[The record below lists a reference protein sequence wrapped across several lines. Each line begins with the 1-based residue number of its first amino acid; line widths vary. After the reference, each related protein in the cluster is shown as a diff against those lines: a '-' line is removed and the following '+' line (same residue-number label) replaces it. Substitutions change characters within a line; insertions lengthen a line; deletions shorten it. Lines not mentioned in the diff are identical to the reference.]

1 VITSVSAWCRDC
13 GIKTGWPVLLGLA
26 ILYVPTFYDLAHG
39 LWNNEEQGHGPFI
52 LAVTVYLFWHKRE
65 LFTASAKPSHLW
77 SGSLILLLGL
87 LFYAVGRSQEI
98 LILEIGSIVFVLGG
112 SLLITVGI
120 DAVKQTLFPLLFIVF
135 MIPLPGFLVDEI
147 TGPLKQIISSIAEQ
161 ILYWA
166 GYPIA
171 RIGVALVIGK
181 YQLLVADAC
190 SGLHSLFSLLAVGL
204 LYQHLNVYKNWKH
217 RLFLLLS
224 IIPVAFFA
232 NVVRVILLVL
242 ITYHLGDEAG
252 QGILH
257 SAAGIIMFTVA
268 MLVFFSL
275 DSLLG
280 KVFPEPVFVPSNLT
294 AKI

>member
-52 LAVTVYLFWHKRE
+52 LAVTVYLFWHKRD
-65 LFTASAKPSHLW
+65 LFTASTDNGNVW
-77 SGSLILLLGL
+77 SGGLILLLGL

-98 LILEIGSIVFVLGG
+98 LIFEIGSIVLVLGG
-112 SLLITVGI
+112 SLLMTVGI
-120 DAVKQTLFPLLFIVF
+120 DALKQTLFPLLFIVF

-147 TGPLKQIISSIAEQ
+147 TGPLKQTISLIAEQ

-171 RIGVALVIGK
+171 RVGVSLVIGK

-204 LYQHLNVYKNWKH
+204 LYQHLNAYKNWKH

-280 KVFPEPVFVPSNLT
+280 KLFPEPVLAPPSLS

>member
-1 VITSVSAWCRDC
+1 MITSVSAWCRDC

-52 LAVTVYLFWHKRE
+52 LGVTVYLFWHKRA
-65 LFTASAKPSHLW
+65 LFTASADNGNLW
-77 SGSLILLLGL
+77 SGGPILLSGL

-120 DAVKQTLFPLLFIVF
+120 DAVKQTLFPLLFIIF

-147 TGPLKQIISSIAEQ
+147 TGPLKQVISSIAEQ

-181 YQLLVADAC
+181 YRLLVADAC

-204 LYQHLNVYKNWKH
+204 LYQHLSAYKNWKH

-257 SAAGIIMFTVA
+257 SAAGVIMFTVA

-280 KVFPEPVFVPSNLT
+280 KIFREPVLAPPSLT

>member
-1 VITSVSAWCRDC
+1 VIIFVSEFCRDC
-13 GIKTGWPVLLGLA
+13 GIKMAWPFLLGLA
-26 ILYVPTFYDLAHG
+26 ILYVPTFYDLAGG
-39 LWNNEEQGHGPFI
+39 LWNKEEQGQGPFI
-52 LAVTVYLFWHKRE
+52 LAVTVYLFWQKRD
-65 LFTASAKPSHLW
+65 LFTASTDNSNLSA
-77 SGSLILLLGL
+77 GSLVLLSGLLL
-87 LFYAVGRSQEI
+87 YAVGRSQEI
-98 LILEIGSIVFVLGG
+98 LMFEIGSIIPVLGG
-112 SLLITVGI
+112 TLLMTVG
-120 DAVKQTLFPLLFIVF
+120 AGVVKQTLFPLLFIVF

-147 TGPLKQIISSIAEQ
+147 TGPLKQIISLIAEQ

-171 RIGVALVIGK
+171 RVGVSLLIGK

-204 LYQHLNVYKNWKH
+204 FYQHLNAYKNWKH

-232 NVVRVILLVL
+232 NVARVILLVL

-252 QGILH
+252 QGALH
-257 SAAGIIMFTVA
+257 SAAGIIMFTAA
-268 MLVFFSL
+268 MLVFFTL
-275 DSLLG
+275 DSLLRR
-280 KVFPEPVFVPSNLT
+280 VFPEPVFVPSSPT

>member
-52 LAVTVYLFWHKRE
+52 LAVTVYLFWHKRH
-65 LFTASAKPSHLW
+65 LFIASTTSSHLW
-77 SGSLILLLGL
+77 AGSLILLSGL

-98 LILEIGSIVFVLGG
+98 LIFEIGSIMLVVGG

-135 MIPLPGFLVDEI
+135 LIPLPGFLVDEI

-171 RIGVALVIGK
+171 RAGVSLLIGK

-204 LYQHLNVYKNWKH
+204 LYQHLSAYKNWKH

-275 DSLLG
+275 DNLLR
-280 KVFPEPVFVPSNLT
+280 KIFPEPVFVPPSLT
-294 AKI
+294 ANI

>member
-1 VITSVSAWCRDC
+1 MTSVSEWCRDY
-13 GIKTGWPVLLGLA
+13 GIKKGWPVLLGLA
-26 ILYVPTFYDLAHG
+26 ILYVPTFYDLSHG
-39 LWNNEEQGHGPFI
+39 LWNNKEQGHGPFI
-52 LAVTVYLFWHKRE
+52 LAVTVYLFWQKRH
-65 LFTASAKPSHLW
+65 LFIATTGTSHLW
-77 SGSLILLLGL
+77 AGSLVLLSGL
-87 LFYAVGRSQEI
+87 LFYAVGRSQDI
-98 LILEIGSIVFVLGG
+98 LIFEIGSIMLVLGG

-135 MIPLPGFLVDEI
+135 MIPMPGFLVDEI
-147 TGPLKQIISSIAEQ
+147 TGPLKQLISSIAEQ

-171 RIGVALVIGK
+171 RLGVSLLIGK
-181 YQLLVADAC
+181 YQLLVVDAC

-204 LYQHLNVYKNWKH
+204 LYQHLRAYKNWKH

-242 ITYHLGDEAG
+242 ITYHLGDKAG

-257 SAAGIIMFTVA
+257 NAAGIIMFTAA
-268 MLVFFSL
+268 MLVFFTL
-275 DSLLG
+275 DSLLR

-294 AKI
+294 ANI

>member
-1 VITSVSAWCRDC
+1 MTSVSEWCRDC
-13 GIKTGWPVLLGLA
+13 GIKMAWPVLLGLA
-26 ILYVPTFYDLAHG
+26 VLYVPTFYDLAYG
-39 LWNNEEQGHGPFI
+39 LWNKEEQGHGPFI
-52 LAVTVYLFWHKRE
+52 LAVTVYLFWQKRH
-65 LFTASAKPSHLW
+65 LFIASTNNSNLW
-77 SGSLILLLGL
+77 SGSLALLSGL

-98 LILEIGSIVFVLGG
+98 LIFEIGSIIFVVGG
-112 SLLITVGI
+112 SLLITIGI
-120 DAVKQTLFPLLFIVF
+120 DAVKQVLFPLLFIVF

-147 TGPLKQIISSIAEQ
+147 TGPLKQIISLIAEQ

-171 RIGVALVIGK
+171 RVGVSLLIGK

-190 SGLHSLFSLLAVGL
+190 SGLHTLFSLSAVGL
-204 LYQHLNVYKNWKH
+204 LYQHLSAYKNWKH
-217 RLFLLLS
+217 RLFLFLS

-232 NVVRVILLVL
+232 NVVRVILLIL

-252 QGILH
+252 QGVLH
-257 SAAGIIMFTVA
+257 NAAGIIMFTVA

-275 DSLLG
+275 DSLLR
-280 KVFPEPVFVPSNLT
+280 KIFPEPVFVPSSLT

>member
-1 VITSVSAWCRDC
+1 MTSVSEWCRDC
-13 GIKTGWPVLLGLA
+13 GIKKGWPVLLGLA

-39 LWNNEEQGHGPFI
+39 LWNNKEQEHGPFI
-52 LAVTVYLFWHKRE
+52 LAVTVYLFWKKRH
-65 LFTASAKPSHLW
+65 LFIATTSNSHLW
-77 SGSLILLLGL
+77 TGSLVLLSGL
-87 LFYAVGRSQEI
+87 LFYAVGRSQDI
-98 LILEIGSIVFVLGG
+98 LIFEIGSIMLVVGG
-112 SLLITVGI
+112 TLLIAVGV
-120 DAVKQTLFPLLFIVF
+120 DVVRQTLFPLLFIVF
-135 MIPLPGFLVDEI
+135 MIPMPGFLVDEI
-147 TGPLKQIISSIAEQ
+147 TGPLKQLISSIAEQ

-171 RIGVALVIGK
+171 RLGVSLLIGK
-181 YQLLVADAC
+181 YQLLVVDAC

-204 LYQHLNVYKNWKH
+204 LYQHLRAYKNWKH

-242 ITYHLGDEAG
+242 ITYHLGDKAG

-257 SAAGIIMFTVA
+257 NAAGIIMFTAA
-268 MLVFFSL
+268 MLVFFTL
-275 DSLLG
+275 DSLLR

-294 AKI
+294 ANI

>member
-1 VITSVSAWCRDC
+1 VIASVSEWCRDC

-52 LAVTVYLFWHKRE
+52 LAVTVYLFWHKRH
-65 LFTASAKPSHLW
+65 LFIASTNSSNLW
-77 SGSLILLLGL
+77 SGGPVLLSGL

-98 LILEIGSIVFVLGG
+98 LILEIGSIILVLGG
-112 SLLITVGI
+112 SMLITVGS

-171 RIGVALVIGK
+171 RAGVSLLIGK

-204 LYQHLNVYKNWKH
+204 LYQHLSAYKNWKH
-217 RLFLLLS
+217 CLFLLLS

-257 SAAGIIMFTVA
+257 SAAGIIMFTAA

-275 DSLLG
+275 DSLLR
-280 KVFPEPVFVPSNLT
+280 KIFPEPVFVPPSLT